1 MTKSLKREAAHHNA
15 AAAPEQKGRHRAAVV
30 EATGAE
36 NHLAGSEALSPIQP
50 RAPPSRMLRMPEVM
64 AVTGHS
70 RTTIWRK
77 VKAGTFPAP
86 LVTGENSRGWPE
98 QVIVNHLASLPTVS
112 YAPDAA

>member
-1 MTKSLKREAAHHNA
+1 MTKSLQKEAAHHA
-15 AAAPEQKGRHRAAVV
+15 AQVGGSAV
-30 EATGAE
+30 TTD
-36 NHLAGSEALSPIQP
+36 HLG
-50 RAPPSRMLRMPEVM
+50 RMLRIAEVM

-98 QVIVNHLASLPTVS
+98 QVIVNHLASLPRVS